1 MKDGA
6 LIGTG
11 VGATG
16 GAVAGGGGGAARGAA
31 AGFVLGA
38 VTGVLLADP
47 EARGPDSDGD
57 EVADLQDNCPEVPNR
72 DQQDSD
78 GDGRG
83 DACDGD

>member
-6 LIGTG
+6 VIGTG

-16 GAVAGGGGGAARGAA
+16 GAVAGGGGGAALGAA

-47 EARGPDSDGD
+47 DARGPDGDGD

-72 DQQDSD
+72 GQQDSD

-83 DACDGD
+83 DACDGN